1 MTIRK
6 TLFEFK
12 QRMKGN
18 RWSNDETDLPLIAE
32 WLLEIDE
39 RIKKLEEV
47 QDD

>member
-12 QRMKGN
+12 QRMKEN
-18 RWSNDETDLPLIAE
+18 RWSDDETDLPVIAE

-39 RIKKLEEV
+39 RIKKLEEGKN
-47 QDD
+47 D